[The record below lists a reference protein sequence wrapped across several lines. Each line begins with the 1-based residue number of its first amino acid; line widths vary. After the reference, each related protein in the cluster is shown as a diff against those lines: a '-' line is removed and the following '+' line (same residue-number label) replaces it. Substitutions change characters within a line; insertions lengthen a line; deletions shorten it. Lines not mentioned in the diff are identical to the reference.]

1 MDIELNLRL
10 PGYHHDFRQEPSL
23 VPFVAV
29 KYLKKRRRIIWW
41 VIDFVELSILY
52 KMLIPSQWCDFN
64 IFLNFVW

>member
-29 KYLKKRRRIIWW
+29 KYLKKSRRIIWW
-41 VIDFVELSILY
+41 FIDFVELSILY
-52 KMLIPSQWCDFN
+52 
-64 IFLNFVW
+64 V